1 MPENWVTFPRISEF
15 EKPGEIGI
23 KIFASHQTHR
33 RNLIPP
39 KQNTTANHRCR
50 VYRNLRKQDRLS
62 LPTRTEASVSIDHAI
77 DGEDIV
83 LTFTQSQK
91 IPVNKPIVLKLVHTG
106 TQYRPDTSINLSRS
120 AN

>member
-62 LPTRTEASVSIDHAI
+62 LPTRTEASVSIDLAI

-83 LTFTQSQK
+83 SIFTQSQK
-91 IPVNKPIVLKLVHTG
+91 IPVN
-106 TQYRPDTSINLSRS
+106 
-120 AN
+120 